1 MEIRQK
7 IKITHISFGAFFIQK
22 TTKKTMGKYDE
33 NKLIFSN
40 T

>member
-1 MEIRQK
+1 MVQNK
-7 IKITHISFGAFFIQK
+7 KITHISFDAFLKQK

-33 NKLIFSN
+33 KKLIFSN